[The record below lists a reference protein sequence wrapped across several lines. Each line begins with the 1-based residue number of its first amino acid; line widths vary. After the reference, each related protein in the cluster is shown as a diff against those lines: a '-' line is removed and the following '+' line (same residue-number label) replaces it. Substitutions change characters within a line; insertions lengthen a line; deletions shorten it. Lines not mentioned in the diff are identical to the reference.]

1 MTTPLSGIK
10 VIEIGTLIAAPFAA
24 RLMAEFGAEVIKIES
39 LGQGDPLRKW
49 RKLHEG
55 TSLWWYLQSRN
66 KKSLALN
73 LKSSEGLGLIK
84 QLLGDADVL
93 IENLRP
99 GGLEKLG
106 LGWDVL
112 HSLNPKLT
120 LVRISGYGQTGPYR
134 DRPGFG
140 AIGEAMGGIRY
151 TTGNP
156 DSPPARVGVSLGDS
170 LASLHGVIGA
180 LMSLLRVKTGQG
192 DGQVVDVSL
201 AESVFNVME
210 SLVPEYDMLGHVRER
225 SGGALPGIAPSNTY
239 LTADGAYVVIAGNS
253 DPIYKRLM
261 TAIGRSD
268 LAEAAEFAHNDGR
281 AAKSAV
287 LDAAITHWTSSL
299 PIEQVL
305 SALEAAEVPAG
316 RIYSVAD
323 IVSDPHYQ
331 ARDMLLNAQ
340 LPGGVSV
347 KMPGIVPKLSET
359 PGAVNWQGPAL
370 GQHTDDILSGL
381 GLADADIQRLKIRGW
396 CNDPGLFRAIDRA
409 GSLAARWPANRTDL
423 GRDGRQDR
431 ADRPTLSRRVFTD
444 RGGLV
449 RLAQGHPGA
458 A

>member
-1 MTTPLSGIK
+1 MTAPLSGIK

-39 LGQGDPLRKW
+39 MGQGDPLRKW
-49 RKLHEG
+49 RKLHQG

-66 KKSLALN
+66 KKSLALD
-73 LKSSEGLGLIK
+73 LKSAEGLALVK

-112 HSLNPKLT
+112 HALNPRLT

-201 AESVFNVME
+201 AESVFNLME

-261 TAIGRSD
+261 TAIGRID
-268 LAEAAEFAHNDGR
+268 LAEDEALAHNDGR
-281 AAKSAV
+281 AAQSGL

-299 PIEQVL
+299 PIERVL
-305 SALEAAEVPAG
+305 DALQAAEVPAG

-323 IVSDPHYQ
+323 IVADPHYQ
-331 ARDMLLNAQ
+331 DRGMLLNAE
-340 LPGGVSV
+340 LPGGLTV
-347 KMPGIVPKLSET
+347 KMPGIVPKLSQT
-359 PGAVNWQGPAL
+359 PGAVNWQGPSL
-370 GQHTDDILSGL
+370 GQHTDEILGGM
-381 GLADADIQRLKIRGW
+381 GLAEADIQRLK
-396 CNDPGLFRAIDRA
+396 NA
-409 GSLAARWPANRTDL
+409 GVV
-423 GRDGRQDR
+423 Q
-431 ADRPTLSRRVFTD
+431 
-444 RGGLV
+444 
-449 RLAQGHPGA
+449 
-458 A
+458 

>member
-1 MTTPLSGIK
+1 MTAPLSGIK

-24 RLMAEFGAEVIKIES
+24 RLMADFGAEVIKIEA

-66 KKSLALN
+66 KKSLALD
-73 LKSSEGLGLIK
+73 LKSAEGLGLIK

-112 HSLNPKLT
+112 HALNPKLT

-192 DGQVVDVSL
+192 DGQIVDVSL
-201 AESVFNVME
+201 AESVFNLME

-261 TAIGRSD
+261 TTIGRAD
-268 LAEAAEFAHNDGR
+268 LADAPEFAHNDGR
-281 AAKSAV
+281 AAKSGL

-299 PIEQVL
+299 PIDQVL
-305 SALEAAEVPAG
+305 AALETAEVPAG

-331 ARDMLLNAQ
+331 ARDMLLNAE

-359 PGAVNWQGPAL
+359 PGAVNWQGPSL
-370 GQHTDDILSGL
+370 GQHTDDILGSL
-381 GLADADIQRLKIRGW
+381 GLTDTDIQRLKTSGVV
-396 CNDPGLFRAIDRA
+396 
-409 GSLAARWPANRTDL
+409 
-423 GRDGRQDR
+423 Q
-431 ADRPTLSRRVFTD
+431 
-444 RGGLV
+444 
-449 RLAQGHPGA
+449 
-458 A
+458 

>member
-1 MTTPLSGIK
+1 MTAPLSGIK

-24 RLMAEFGAEVIKIES
+24 RMLAEFGAEVIKIEAM
-39 LGQGDPLRKW
+39 GQGDPLRKW

-66 KKSLALN
+66 KKSLALD
-73 LKSSEGLGLIK
+73 LKSPEGLGLIK

-112 HSLNPKLT
+112 HALNPKLT

-170 LASLHGVIGA
+170 LASLHAVIGA

-192 DGQVVDVSL
+192 EGQVVDVSL
-201 AESVFNVME
+201 AESVFNLME

-261 TAIGRSD
+261 HTIGRAD
-268 LAEAAEFAHNDGR
+268 LAEAPEFAHNDGR
-281 AAKSAV
+281 ATKSGL

-299 PIEQVL
+299 PIDQVL

-323 IVSDPHYQ
+323 IVSDPHYL

-359 PGAVNWQGPAL
+359 PGGVNWQGPTL
-370 GQHTDDILSGL
+370 GQHTDDILGSL
-381 GLADADIQRLKIRGW
+381 GLTGADIQRLKT
-396 CNDPGLFRAIDRA
+396 A
-409 GSLAARWPANRTDL
+409 GVV
-423 GRDGRQDR
+423 Q
-431 ADRPTLSRRVFTD
+431 
-444 RGGLV
+444 
-449 RLAQGHPGA
+449 
-458 A
+458 

>member
-1 MTTPLSGIK
+1 MTAPLSGIK

-24 RLMAEFGAEVIKIES
+24 RLMAEFGAEVIKIEAM
-39 LGQGDPLRKW
+39 GQGDPLRKW

-66 KKSLALN
+66 KKSLALD
-73 LKSSEGLGLIK
+73 LKSPEGLGLIK

-112 HSLNPKLT
+112 HALNPKLT

-192 DGQVVDVSL
+192 DGQIVDVSL
-201 AESVFNVME
+201 AESVFNLME

-261 TAIGRSD
+261 HTIGRAD
-268 LAEAAEFAHNDGR
+268 LAEAPEFAHNDGR
-281 AAKSAV
+281 AAKSGL
-287 LDAAITHWTSSL
+287 LDAAITHWTSSQ
-299 PIEQVL
+299 PIDQVL
-305 SALEAAEVPAG
+305 SALQAAEVPAG

-331 ARDMLLNAQ
+331 ARDMLLNAE

-359 PGAVNWQGPAL
+359 PGAVNWQGPTL
-370 GQHTDDILSGL
+370 GQHTDDILAGL
-381 GLADADIQRLKIRGW
+381 GLTDVDIQRLKTSGVV
-396 CNDPGLFRAIDRA
+396 
-409 GSLAARWPANRTDL
+409 
-423 GRDGRQDR
+423 Q
-431 ADRPTLSRRVFTD
+431 
-444 RGGLV
+444 
-449 RLAQGHPGA
+449 
-458 A
+458 